1 MQLFMQL
8 KETEMRGDDAAP
20 VHARALAEMHAQ
32 PLSAESAAIL
42 TNIFNA
48 LRATPHVELR
58 PLFEEIVAQRAGVR
72 TVCVRPMEL
81 SRALV
86 RDPAQHQPVTI
97 ASNGKVY
104 VLDTDTRSH
113 DPERVSHVLQAAAP
127 LLPAILNAPP
137 PRRASFRFRAQ
148 STAEFD
154 ATRDRLIG
162 SSAVMQKLRHDI
174 AVMARTDFGVLI
186 EGETGVGKE
195 LVARHMHAHSDRG
208 RGPFVP
214 VNCAALVES
223 LFESELFGIEDGVA
237 TGVRGH
243 PGKFELAHGGTLLLD
258 EIAELP
264 PAGQAKLL
272 RIVQNH
278 VIDRVGSHMMRY
290 VNVRLIVATNKSL
303 LALVEEGTFRRDLL
317 FRLKA
322 LHMRV
327 PPLREHREDIA
338 EIAEAYL
345 RKCDPIRPLRLSL
358 AAADVLTLHD
368 WPGNVRE
375 LERALEYALAHA
387 QAAGALE
394 IRPEHLAPDLG
405 QPYRDMLDTRDSLTR
420 TSREDLSMWG
430 MKKRYARF
438 VYHQC
443 ARNKRKTCDMLG
455 VSYHTLMAYLQNDPE
470 PDDPDDDEED
480 EDKDIEDASEV
491 PEPEAAES

>member
-1 MQLFMQL
+1 
-8 KETEMRGDDAAP
+8 MRGDDAAP
-20 VHARALAEMHAQ
+20 VHSRALAEMQAQ
-32 PLSAESAAIL
+32 PLSAESAEIL
-42 TNIFNA
+42 ANIFNA
-48 LRATPHVELR
+48 LRATPQVELR
-58 PLFEEIVAQRAGVR
+58 PLFEEIVAQRAGVP
-72 TVCVRPMEL
+72 TVCVRPMDL

-86 RDPAQHQPVTI
+86 RDPAQHQPVTV

-113 DPERVSHVLQAAAP
+113 EPERVSHVLQAAAP
-127 LLPAILNAPP
+127 LLPAILSAPP
-137 PRRASFRFRAQ
+137 PRRASVRFRAQ

-154 ATRDRLIG
+154 GTRDRLIG
-162 SSAVMQKLRHDI
+162 SSAVMQKIRHDI

-195 LVARHMHAHSDRG
+195 LVAKHIHVHSDRG
-208 RGPFVP
+208 RGQFVA

-237 TGVRGH
+237 TGVRGR

-258 EIAELP
+258 EIAELS

-278 VIDRVGSHMMRY
+278 MVDRVGSHVMRH

-303 LALVEEGTFRRDLL
+303 LALVEAGTFRRDLL
-317 FRLKA
+317 FRLKS

-327 PPLREHREDIA
+327 PPLREHREDIP
-338 EIAEAYL
+338 EIAEAHL
-345 RKCDPIRPLRLSL
+345 RRKGDPIHPLRLSL

-375 LERALEYALAHA
+375 LERAVEHALAYA

-405 QPYRDMLDTRDSLTR
+405 QPYRDMLYARDSLTQ
-420 TSREDLSMWG
+420 TSREDLSMRS

-455 VSYHTLMAYLQNDPE
+455 VSYHTLMSYLQNDPE
-470 PDDPDDDEED
+470 PDDPEDEEED
-480 EDKDIEDASEV
+480 EDIEDASEV